1 MQKKYQKIS
10 LTMLALMFSFMLI
23 TNSAKAANDYTVT
36 ITGTEKI
43 KEDSL
48 VLNIAC
54 PELAKKKVN
63 IKVNVE
69 NADKD
74 SDSNKAFKQTL
85 DKNGKGELKI
95 TGLESG
101 TVYNFKIKI
110 KKTSDST
117 YSDYSTV
124 SSATTKGAKYSA
136 KIESIK
142 NIKDDSL
149 TLKVAATKL
158 KGKTVSIQVRIENKD
173 EDDVETKILEKTLDK
188 SGKVD
193 VKFEDLDSD
202 TKYGFKVKIKKS
214 TDSDYSTYS
223 DEKTATTKC

>member
-193 VKFEDLDSD
+193 VKIEDLDSD

-223 DEKTATTKC
+223 DEKTATTKD